1 MRIPEM
7 VIWAAD
13 GASETFNHVC
23 VVCPP
28 EKRKLFKKL
37 FKQEYT
43 AHRIKE
49 MTDLLEE
56 LTEKSVE
63 LSKDSD
69 RQVYIGEY
77 DEEEYDDEEYDDENY
92 EDDDEYDVVEKV
104 NGYSWTF
111 DQNDIKEYGVNIE
124 STDEGFLITND
135 DIPIYTQFEGDFMVG
150 DSNAIPVVLQNIKQ
164 SIQEIEYYGCVG
176 FGWSDSHC
184 GETVYSEFNSNE
196 ENGNDT
202 SVVYDYVGKKLNKL
216 LKDEGG
222 FQESFEDQIDEYDDE
237 YDEYDANDL
246 SGFFDLYKSYID
258 DEGMNYLAKTLIP
271 LYIKKNDYKSIKTIS
286 EWKNAITEENILKF
300 IELASEN
307 VDDGGDVQITAFL
320 LNYKNKHFPN
330 VECSFDD
337 FSIDD
342 ENDEDDE

>member
-1 MRIPEM
+1 MRIPEL
-7 VIWAAD
+7 VIWAAA

-28 EKRKLFKKL
+28 EKRELFKKL
-37 FKQEYT
+37 FEQEYT

-63 LSKDSD
+63 LDRDSD
-69 RQVYIGEY
+69 RRVYIDEY
-77 DEEEYDDEEYDDENY
+77 NDEEDDDENY
-92 EDDDEYDVVEKV
+92 EDDEDNVVEKV

-111 DQNDIKEYGVNIE
+111 DRNDIKEYGVTIE

-135 DIPIYTQFEGDFMVG
+135 DIPIYTQWDGDSMVG
-150 DSNAIPVVLQNIKQ
+150 SSNAIPVVLNNIKR

-176 FGWSDSHC
+176 FGWSDSHY

-222 FQESFEDQIDEYDDE
+222 FQESFEDQIEECLDEYD
-237 YDEYDANDL
+237 DEYDANDL

-286 EWKNAITEENILKF
+286 EWNNAITEENILEF

-307 VDDGGDVQITAFL
+307 VDNGGDVQITAFL
-320 LNYKNKHFPN
+320 LNYKNEHFP
-330 VECSFDD
+330 EMTPMKD
-337 FSIDD
+337 IIW
-342 ENDEDDE
+342 